1 MGQKMIKNIT
11 IYGAGAIGGWLGARL
26 AGVGCSVSVVARGAT
41 LAALQQDGLQLVEAE
56 GTTPPHG
63 ARQQRPGG
71 AGRARPRHHRRQSP
85 GTAGGGPPHRS
96 VDRARHHRVDRHE
109 RRALVVF

>member
-41 LAALQQDGLQLVEAE
+41 LAALQQNGLQLVEAD
-56 GTTPPHG
+56 GTTTHTV
-63 ARQQRPGG
+63 
-71 AGRARPRHHRRQSP
+71 RASSDPAALGVQ
-85 GTAGGGPPHRS
+85 
-96 VDRARHHRVDRHE
+96 D
-109 RRALVVF
+109 LVVIAVKAPACWTWRATSPR

>member
-41 LAALQQDGLQLVEAE
+41 LAALQQNGLQLVEA
-56 GTTPPHG
+56 
-63 ARQQRPGG
+63 QRPGR
-71 AGRARPRHHRRQSP
+71 AGRARPGGHRRQGPGLPDVARAIAPLLGPTPSCSP
-85 GTAGGGPPHRS
+85 P
-96 VDRARHHRVDRHE
+96 
-109 RRALVVF
+109 